1 MKAQPALLLLLAWTA
16 TARAQLPA
24 EHVHDLSLPV
34 SPEWPCVWPLGM
46 MQHITIP
53 RFTFGLG
60 AYHRETVVQAVEKLE
75 LTLNR
80 IWRQTHAQTLRLI
93 VGGGLIRDAVLA
105 ELYFKKSRGTVL
117 DFSEENRGSLII
129 RIR

>member
-1 MKAQPALLLLLAWTA
+1 MGAQASAQTQSRGTGLSDQNVKRLPRGEKPSKRECLNCGMHHQQPAPDIAD
-16 TARAQLPA
+16 R
-24 EHVHDLSLPV
+24 V
-34 SPEWPCVWPLGM
+34 S
-46 MQHITIP
+46 
-53 RFTFGLG
+53 
-60 AYHRETVVQAVEKLE
+60 ETVVQAVEKLE
-75 LTLNR
+75 LTLNK